1 MDVFKEYFPRLAKSK
16 SFLVQFVFFIVLV
29 LILFTFTGTLFA
41 SYEQAQANQQQIDT
55 IETFLAQF
63 AEKKKFMES
72 VSERPIKAD
81 ELDGIQT
88 ELFKQIKMY
97 HLNLVRFTG
106 KDSKSK
112 EHKNAKDFNM
122 TVSGD
127 YVNVM
132 EFLNDFHAKNALM
145 HIRYLNLHQQ
155 SGSFIAEVVYTVY
168 VR

>member
-1 MDVFKEYFPRLAKSK
+1 MDVFKEYFPRLIKSK
-16 SFLVQFVFFIVLV
+16 TFLLQLVVLIILV

-41 SYEQAQANQQQIDT
+41 SYEQAEANKQQIST
-55 IETFLAQF
+55 IETFLSQF
-63 AEKKKFMES
+63 SEKKKFMES
-72 VSERPIKAD
+72 VSERPIKAA

-88 ELFKQIKMY
+88 EIFKQIKRY
-97 HLNLVRFTG
+97 HLNLVRFSG
-106 KDSKSK
+106 KESKSK
-112 EHKNAKDFNM
+112 ESKNAKDFNM

-145 HIRYLNLHQQ
+145 HIRFLNLHQQ
-155 SGSFIAEVVYTVY
+155 GGVFSAEVVYTVY